1 VTAALLIVIT
11 VLGLYAGPTGAVS
24 AQMADQLLPMATG
37 ADKVVTACIIG
48 IATLF
53 FVVLQITQYAYL
65 VDCLYAERKDRS
77 ILFWKSL
84 PLSDAAVVASKLLT
98 VLVVMPLF
106 ALGAS
111 LITEIVIAAAAS
123 VRLGLHSDLLS
134 LVWAPAIWIK
144 ATGFCLFTIVAVE
157 LWALPLMAWVM
168 LTSAVAPRSPAL
180 FAILIPMAIALIE
193 RLLLGSHVF
202 FDLFVAR
209 MGVPDHAIK
218 VTQINFDDRT
228 GQLITAD
235 HSGHWADP
243 QLIESGVSAVF
254 GNPALWW
261 GLLAA
266 AVLLAIATEMRRRR
280 DPSA

>member
-1 VTAALLIVIT
+1 MAVLLIIIT
-11 VLGLYAGPTGAVS
+11 VLGLYAGPSGAVS
-24 AQMADQLLPMATG
+24 AQMANQLLPMAPN

-48 IATLF
+48 IAALF

-98 VLVVMPLF
+98 ALVVMPLC
-106 ALGAS
+106 ALAAS

-123 VRLGLHSDLLS
+123 IRLGLHSDMLS
-134 LVWAPAIWIK
+134 VVWAPAIWIK
-144 ATGFCLFTIVAVE
+144 ATGFCMFTVLAVE
-157 LWALPLMAWVM
+157 LWALPLMAWVV

-180 FAILIPMAIALIE
+180 FAILIPMAVALVE

-202 FDLFVAR
+202 LDLFVAR

-218 VTQINFDDRT
+218 VTQINFDDTT
-228 GQLITAD
+228 GELITAD
-235 HSGHWADP
+235 HGGHWADA
-243 QLIESGVSAVF
+243 QFIDSGVSAVF
-254 GNPALWW
+254 GNPSLWW
-261 GLLAA
+261 GLLV
-266 AVLLAIATEMRRRR
+266 AVALLAITVEMRRRR